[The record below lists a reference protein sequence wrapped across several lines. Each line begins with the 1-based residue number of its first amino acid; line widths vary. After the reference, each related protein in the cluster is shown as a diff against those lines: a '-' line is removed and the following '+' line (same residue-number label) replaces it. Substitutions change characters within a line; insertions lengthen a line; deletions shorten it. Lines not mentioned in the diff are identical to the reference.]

1 MRLVF
6 MGTPGYAVPVL
17 ETLVSAGYNVVGAYT
32 QPDKPRGRGRSPE
45 PSPVKTCALQ
55 RGLNV
60 FQPESLRR
68 EGTQAEL
75 ASLHPDAI
83 VVAAY
88 GKILPSTVLSTPEH
102 GCLNVHPSLLP
113 KYRGP
118 SPVATAILEGETGT
132 GTSIILLDEGM
143 DTGPILASRELVNF
157 LVEETGEEETGEEVT
172 WSLFKLGA
180 ELMADT
186 LPRWLRGE
194 IVPKAQDEKQATV
207 TKKLEKHDGEADW
220 MLPADVL
227 KRRLRA
233 FTPWP
238 GLFTHWRG
246 KIVKIISASVLP
258 PALSSGQ
265 EPGLVI
271 PLKDTGTVL
280 GVVTGQG
287 VLALD
292 SVQMEGRRVVS
303 SSEFLQGYPDF
314 LGTRLPS

>member
-1 MRLVF
+1 

-17 ETLVSAGYNVVGAYT
+17 ETLVSAGFKVVGAYT
-32 QPDKPRGRGRSPE
+32 QPDKPRGRGRAPE
-45 PSPVKTCALQ
+45 PSPVKTWAQ
-55 RGLNV
+55 QQGLKV

-75 ASLHPDAI
+75 ASLHADAI

-143 DTGPILASRELVNF
+143 DTGPILANRELVNPPR
-157 LVEETGEEETGEEVT
+157 EGATGEEVT

-220 MLPADVL
+220 VLPADVL

-258 PALSSGQ
+258 AAPSSGQ

-271 PLKDTGTVL
+271 PLKETGTVL

-287 VLALD
+287 VLALG